1 MDFLGIGPLEL
12 LFIMVITLLIIGPR
26 DIVKVARSTGR
37 FINRL
42 YKSEGWRTLTEA
54 ARNLRTLPNRLA
66 HEAALEELDEVRR
79 SIKETGED
87 LAQDVKSL
95 NEDLR
100 AMTTPHPEPDSSPT
114 DPKSLADD
122 QTDHVDTI

>member
-12 LFIMVITLLIIGPR
+12 FFIMVIALVIIGPR
-26 DIVKVARSTGR
+26 DIVKAARSTGR
-37 FINRL
+37 FLNRL
-42 YKSEGWRTLTEA
+42 YKSEMWRTLTEA
-54 ARNLRTLPNRLA
+54 SRNLRTLPDRLA
-66 HEAALEELDEVRR
+66 REAAVEELGKVRR

-114 DPKSLADD
+114 DPKPLAED
-122 QTDHVDTI
+122 QPDHVDAI